1 MFHILKQKSPKF
13 LRDKMRSQTAKFLFK
28 RYLPQKKSA
37 VCLAAYCCAALRV
50 NFLKIFSDAI
60 CTYK

>member
-50 NFLKIFSDAI
+50 NFLKIFFRRNLHV
-60 CTYK
+60 